1 MFATRGNK
9 QLFCFISNAFMLS
22 RFSQVQLSVTPW
34 TVVRQ
39 APLSMGCSRQEYW
52 SRLPCPP
59 PGGSSRPRDWNC
71 ISYISCMGR
80 QVLAVLSKWLWKGV
94 ISGVSSAAI
103 QGKVFGNVKVHPS
116 VRFRKVKVAQLCL
129 TLCDPMDCS
138 PRNSPGQNT
147 GVGSLSLLQGIFPT
161 QGLNPGLETK
171 S

>member
-52 SRLPCPP
+52 SRLPCAP

-71 ISYISCMGR
+71 ISYISRMGR
-80 QVLAVLSKWLWKGV
+80 QVLAALSKCCEKELYLVYQVLPFKERFLEMSKFILQWDLEKWKLLSCVWLSATPWTVAHGILQARILEWVAFPFFKG
-94 ISGVSSAAI
+94 SSQPRDWI
-103 QGKVFGNVKVHPS
+103 QV
-116 VRFRKVKVAQLCL
+116 
-129 TLCDPMDCS
+129 
-138 PRNSPGQNT
+138 
-147 GVGSLSLLQGIFPT
+147 
-161 QGLNPGLETK
+161 
-171 S
+171 

>member
-80 QVLAVLSKWLWKGV
+80 QVLAVLSKCCEKELYLVYQVLPFKERFLEMSKFILQWDLEKWKLLSCVWLSVTPWTVAHGILQARILEWVAFPFFKG
-94 ISGVSSAAI
+94 SSQPRDWI
-103 QGKVFGNVKVHPS
+103 QV
-116 VRFRKVKVAQLCL
+116 
-129 TLCDPMDCS
+129 
-138 PRNSPGQNT
+138 
-147 GVGSLSLLQGIFPT
+147 
-161 QGLNPGLETK
+161 
-171 S
+171 